1 VYAAAVGFAG
11 SAAAVPAAAV
21 VVAER
26 LARGRGL
33 ERAAAHLTAQ
43 LGTQRPVRLV
53 VPERPL
59 LPALLAGRASAQV
72 DAEGVPVGDG
82 AQLERLSVRLDPV
95 RVRLRDTTLHT
106 GAGSFEAT
114 VAEREL
120 GDLVRLPGV
129 ISRLELRAEGLRVW
143 TVLGVALDAEVLV
156 HDGALRVLPDPAQ
169 TARLLARPGLAGLRR
184 MVDGLGLLLPLPALP
199 FGAVVE
205 TVVFD
210 TGRARIAGRIAPQVL
225 PLRGGGTGD
234 VPETSSSSGGQH
246 PTGS

>member
-1 VYAAAVGFAG
+1 VYAAFARLAG
-11 SAAAVPAAAV
+11 SAAAVPAAAA

-26 LARGRGL
+26 LARGQGL
-33 ERAAAHLTAQ
+33 DRAAAHLTTQ
-43 LGTQRPVRLV
+43 LGTARPVRLV

-59 LPALLAGRASAQV
+59 LPALLAGRASVQI

-82 AQLERLSVRLDPV
+82 AQLEQLDIRLDPV
-95 RVRLRDTTLHT
+95 RLRLRDTTLHT
-106 GAGSFEAT
+106 GPGSFTAT

-143 TVLGVALDAEVLV
+143 TVLGVPLDAEVMV

-169 TARLLARPGLAGLRR
+169 VARLLARPGLSSLRR
-184 MVDGLGLLLPLPALP
+184 AVDGLGLLLPLPTLP

-205 TVVFD
+205 AVAFE
-210 TGRARIAGRIAPQVL
+210 TGRAHVTGSIGPQVL
-225 PLRGGGTGD
+225 PLRGGSAD
-234 VPETSSSSGGQH
+234 RAAEP
-246 PTGS
+246 

>member
-1 VYAAAVGFAG
+1 VYAAVVGLAG

-26 LARGRGL
+26 LARGQGL

-43 LGTQRPVRLV
+43 LGTERPVRLA

-59 LPALLAGRASAQV
+59 LPALLAGRATAQV
-72 DAEGVPVGDG
+72 EAEGVPVGDG
-82 AQLERLSVRLDPV
+82 AQLEQLSVRLDPV
-95 RVRLRDTTLHT
+95 RLRLRDTTLHT
-106 GAGSFEAT
+106 GAGVFEAS

-129 ISRLELRAEGLRVW
+129 VSRLELRADGLRVW
-143 TVLGVALDAEVLV
+143 TVFGVALDAEVLV

-169 TARLLARPGLAGLRR
+169 MARLFARPGLAGLRR
-184 MVDGLGLLLPLPALP
+184 AVDGLGLLLPLPPLP

-205 TVVFD
+205 TLTFD
-210 TGRARIAGRIAPQVL
+210 TGRAHVTGRIAPQVL
-225 PLRGGGTGD
+225 PLRGGGADEASFCRDERLTGRAAD
-234 VPETSSSSGGQH
+234 
-246 PTGS
+246 